1 MRNLTIQKI
10 IDRKATP
17 KPWAEGEKIPWNQ
30 PDFSER
36 MLAEHLDQSHDMA
49 SRRSKKIDRHVHW
62 IHNDLLGGLPG
73 RILDLGCGPGFYA
86 NRLAALG
93 HKCVGIDFSPASI
106 RHAKQEAESKGL
118 NCQYRLADVRMSD
131 FGDGFDLV
139 MMVFGE
145 FNVFRQSDAEAI
157 LRKAKAALRSGGL
170 LLLEAHPLA
179 AVKMLAAQRRSWHSA
194 TSGLFS
200 ERPHLWMQEC
210 FWDDES
216 QTTTQRFFVIEADGC
231 NVSGCCQTFQG
242 YSDDQYVALLGE
254 CGFAHVTMHL
264 SLTGDSDD
272 GDLFVIVARE

>member
-1 MRNLTIQKI
+1 MRNLTIQEI
-10 IDRKATP
+10 IDRDATP

-36 MLAEHLDQSHDMA
+36 MLAEHLTQSHDMA
-49 SRRSKKIDRHVHW
+49 SRRSETIDRHVQW
-62 IHNDLLGGLPG
+62 IHDELLGSLPV
-73 RILDLGCGPGFYA
+73 RILDLGCGPGLYA
-86 NRLAALG
+86 SRLAALG

-106 RHAKQEAESKGL
+106 RHAKQQAEASSL
-118 NCQYRLADVRMSD
+118 DCQYTLAAVRIAE
-131 FGDGFDLV
+131 FGDGFDMV

-170 LLLEAHPLA
+170 LLLETHPLA
-179 AVKMLAAQRRSWHSA
+179 TVKMIAAQPSSWHSA

-200 ERPHLWMQEC
+200 ERPHLWMQES

-231 NVSGCCQTFQG
+231 KVTRHACTYQG
-242 YSDDQYVALLGE
+242 YSDDQYVTLLGE
-254 CGFAHVTMHL
+254 CGFGRVTMHP
-264 SLTGDSDD
+264 SLTGDTDD